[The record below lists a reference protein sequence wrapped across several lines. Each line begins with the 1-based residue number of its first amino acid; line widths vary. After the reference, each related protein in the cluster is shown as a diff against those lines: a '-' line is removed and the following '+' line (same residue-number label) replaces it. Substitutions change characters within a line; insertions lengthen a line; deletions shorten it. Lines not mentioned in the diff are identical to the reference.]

1 MGKVL
6 KMKAVKDKKISKKTA
21 PKKEEVS
28 DTSVT
33 TIKFYVYGYGREM
46 CCTQLT
52 PEQYKYW
59 KAKFDDE
66 DCDANSELTDHVWN
80 FGYDDLP
87 KDHEFGKWYDCDSML
102 HMERPSYSESSR
114 LSLIIFVDGVQ
125 QEELTFEVTDKKI
138 KKSFGVELDLKDKF
152 YKGKAFLFTASSDR
166 GSYLEGQ
173 FSLQPGEKF
182 DLKKLR
188 LDVDYIVDGKYVTD
202 IVYNDETLD
211 NEGSLSSTG
220 KGFDA
225 EIIWR

>member
-6 KMKAVKDKKISKKTA
+6 KMRAVKDKKISKKTA
-21 PKKEEVS
+21 PKKEKVE

-46 CCTQLT
+46 CCTELT

-66 DCDANSELTDHVWN
+66 NTDASSELQDHVWN
-80 FGYDDLP
+80 FEYSDTP
-87 KDHEFGKWYDCDSML
+87 KEHEFGRWYDCDDML
-102 HMERPSYSESSR
+102 HMERPHYSDSNT
-114 LSLIIFVDGVQ
+114 LTLNIYKDGVY
-125 QEELTFEVTDKKI
+125 QEELTFNVTDKKI
-138 KKSFGVELDLKDKF
+138 KKSFGVELDLYDKH
-152 YKGKAFLFTASSDR
+152 YKGKAFLFTASSDK
-166 GSYLEGQ
+166 GSYLEGE

-188 LDVDYIVDGKYVTD
+188 LDVDYIVDGKYITD

-220 KGFDA
+220 KGFDS